1 MKIVRLCAFVI
12 ASFFVS
18 SPSYSAAWI
27 EFKCEKG
34 ERLQSCAINGRVQ
47 FIYIYDEID
56 SVTFNRIAFFDGLLK
71 ADSKFPIVYLNSFGG
86 DLIYARAIGR
96 ILRRRSAKVESKNV
110 FYPQQK
116 SFCDSACV
124 LIAAGAVDRQL
135 REIRLHRTRLETR
148 IKGEVY
154 RREANEQGD
163 KEAIDYFSEMGI
175 NPRIAEIF
183 SATPYDDLATINYD
197 PSKPHE
203 QQEIVSLGFRM
214 HIEKTDSDSDVTS
227 SISNGEIT
235 SSLAFAADRGDA
247 EAAKLLGYS
256 LILGIDGYPKDT
268 TKGLIWLK
276 RAVELGSASAGQWL
290 GVLYYGGKEGVKRD
304 YKKAVHFYSLSAEAG
319 NAGAQNNLGWAY
331 YKGNGVKTN
340 YAEAIYWLTRSAEQ
354 GEPFAYSSLGEMYFR
369 RSGFLR
375 NDIETLKWL
384 TLAAAALPRG
394 TAKTKT
400 VRLLAILKNR
410 MSKADIETADTK
422 AANWRPLKQTPFVMR
437 DKND

>member
-1 MKIVRLCAFVI
+1 MKIVRLCAFLI
-12 ASFFVS
+12 ASVFVS

-27 EFKCEKG
+27 GWECEKG
-34 ERLQSCAINGRVQ
+34 ERLQSCANNGRVE
-47 FIYIYDEID
+47 FIYIYDAID
-56 SVTFNRIAFFDGLLK
+56 SETFNRIAYFDGLLK
-71 ADSKFPIVYLNSFGG
+71 GDSKFPIVYLNSFGG
-86 DLIYARAIGR
+86 SLDYSRAIGR
-96 ILRRRSAKVESKNV
+96 ILRRRGAKVEGKNV
-110 FYPQQK
+110 FHPQQK
-116 SFCDSACV
+116 SFCDSGCV

-135 REIRLHRTRLETR
+135 SEIGLHRASGVTR

-154 RREANEQGD
+154 RREANEKAD
-163 KEAIDYFSEMGI
+163 REMIDFFSEMGI
-175 NPRIAEIF
+175 NPRVAEII
-183 SATPYDDLATINYD
+183 SVTPYDKIATINFN

-247 EAAKLLGYS
+247 EAAQLLGH
-256 LILGIDGYPKDT
+256 LFIFGNDGYPKDT
-268 TKGLIWLK
+268 TKGLFWLK
-276 RAVELGSASAGQWL
+276 RAVELGSASAGHLL
-290 GVLYYGGKEGVKRD
+290 GVIYYGGKEGVKRD
-304 YKKAVHFYSLSAEAG
+304 YKKAVYFYSLSAEAG
-319 NAGAQNNLGWAY
+319 SAGAQNNLGWAY

-369 RSGFLR
+369 RSGFPR

-384 TLAAAALPRG
+384 TLAAAGLPRG
-394 TAKTKT
+394 TAQTKT
-400 VRLLAILKNR
+400 FELLAIMKKR
-410 MSKADIETADTK
+410 MSRADIETAETK